1 MQFLSLPEKFI
12 VLDGK
17 PPALSP
23 ALEEEVETIWRSGQA
38 TRGKRLF
45 NGTLF
50 SVERISGEAVIGRFI
65 EYRRFFAQ
73 TERPSLFPDLQ
84 VRPLAVTGI
93 LQNTEGIFFGQR
105 NSRAGQQPDCWEL
118 IPAGGVDASTLTAQN
133 EVDPKRQILDEL
145 EEEVGLSRTTV
156 ASCRL
161 VAFNEEPEHHVF
173 DLVWEL
179 ETVADEAR
187 VTVCHTG
194 LSSPEHI
201 KIMCVGWSEL
211 EDFLEINRTRL
222 AAGNWEL
229 IEQLT
234 PHKRNRKQ

>member
-1 MQFLSLPEKFI
+1 MQFLPLPEKFI

-17 PPALSP
+17 APALSP
-23 ALEEEVETIWRSGQA
+23 SLEKEVETIWRSGQA
-38 TRGKRLF
+38 TRGQRLF

-50 SVERISGEAVIGRFI
+50 SVERISGEAVVGRFI

-84 VRPLAVTGI
+84 VRPLAVTAI

-118 IPAGGVDASTLTAQN
+118 VPAGGVDASTLTAQN

-145 EEEVGLSRTTV
+145 EEEVGLSRTLI

-179 ETVADEAR
+179 ETVADEAT
-187 VTVCHTG
+187 VTVAHAG

-201 KIMCVGWSEL
+201 NIVCVGWSEL
-211 EDFLEINRTRL
+211 EDFLGANRTRL

-229 IEQLT
+229 IEQLA
-234 PHKRNRKQ
+234 PHKRNGKQ